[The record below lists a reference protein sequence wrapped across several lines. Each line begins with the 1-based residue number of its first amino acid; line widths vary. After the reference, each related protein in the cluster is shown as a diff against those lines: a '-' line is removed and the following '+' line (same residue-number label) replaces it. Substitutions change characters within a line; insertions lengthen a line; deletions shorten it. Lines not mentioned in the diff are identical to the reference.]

1 MPWLRKFGDELPG
14 LLLDSEACSFDSL
27 KAEKSV
33 DMRRT
38 RWLSEEWQ
46 PMFQQRK
53 QEVQAQRLDAEE
65 RRDYREWRS
74 EVQEE
79 RLRRRRLI
87 AREEAQEK
95 ELLEWK
101 TLELLGRDV
110 LREEELKKKAAVEAA
125 FQKSSVQRRQLEE
138 QGILPSRV
146 LQEAKEQVGPKQAE
160 QELWDAL
167 MAKNRWARTQQ
178 MGSTHP
184 TSREVLGLQTGRL
197 HTNSMAL
204 RWGKSGFEGLC
215 AGPFAPSVAARRRQR
230 GGHNPCR
237 CARRA
242 ESHGDWDALPWEATE
257 GDQLEEPEDA
267 TPGGGAMPSLV
278 VVSAPAAATTAE
290 SSLVERFQALEG
302 KVVSLSQSVEA
313 LAESLDF
320 HEEHPIS
327 FDPTISPTD
336 PSAAPHDGATAV
348 EHADAATSPMAGSKE
363 VPASRPT
370 SRSEGLKSQGLSIP
384 DPPES
389 SSLDALT
396 GRVSALEVMMGAERR
411 LMPATNVQTSVPS
424 DEVPS
429 APSMPSADAQVAAPS
444 DQVPSAPAM
453 PSADVQVPAPADQV
467 PSAPAMPSHDL
478 EEKLSFLEFHSRSPE
493 QSSILNEISQDVRL
507 CLKRCELILQLP
519 EIKAFIKKFQS
530 SLQVNAVLHDSWLGP
545 TKSRLFEDEEAP
557 KIEPCK
563 STGDLTSVAAD
574 PFHARPAVKRGEF
587 NKRPF
592 RTVNDW
598 ARPHTPLTLD
608 PRGKAPPSLP
618 EIPR

>member
-1 MPWLRKFGDELPG
+1 
-14 LLLDSEACSFDSL
+14 
-27 KAEKSV
+27 
-33 DMRRT
+33 
-38 RWLSEEWQ
+38 
-46 PMFQQRK
+46 
-53 QEVQAQRLDAEE
+53 
-65 RRDYREWRS
+65 
-74 EVQEE
+74 
-79 RLRRRRLI
+79 
-87 AREEAQEK
+87 
-95 ELLEWK
+95 
-101 TLELLGRDV
+101 
-110 LREEELKKKAAVEAA
+110 
-125 FQKSSVQRRQLEE
+125 
-138 QGILPSRV
+138 
-146 LQEAKEQVGPKQAE
+146 
-160 QELWDAL
+160 
-167 MAKNRWARTQQ
+167 
-178 MGSTHP
+178 
-184 TSREVLGLQTGRL
+184 
-197 HTNSMAL
+197 
-204 RWGKSGFEGLC
+204 
-215 AGPFAPSVAARRRQR
+215 
-230 GGHNPCR
+230 
-237 CARRA
+237 
-242 ESHGDWDALPWEATE
+242 
-257 GDQLEEPEDA
+257 
-267 TPGGGAMPSLV
+267 
-278 VVSAPAAATTAE
+278 
-290 SSLVERFQALEG
+290 
-302 KVVSLSQSVEA
+302 
-313 LAESLDF
+313 
-320 HEEHPIS
+320 
-327 FDPTISPTD
+327 
-336 PSAAPHDGATAV
+336 
-348 EHADAATSPMAGSKE
+348 MAGSKE

-370 SRSEGLKSQGLSIP
+370 SRSEGLKTLA
-384 DPPES
+384 

-444 DQVPSAPAM
+444 DQVPSAPSMPSADAQVAAPSDQVPSAPAMPSADVQVPASADQVPSAPAM

-467 PSAPAMPSHDL
+467 PSAPAMPSSDAQVPAPADQVPSEPSMPSSDAQVPVPADQAPSAPSMPSADAQVLAPGVDQAPVEPDNPRDELRPSKTPPERPVVPRLVGLREVQECVEESHDL

-493 QSSILNEISQDVRL
+493 QSSILNEIVQDVRL